1 MRDVSRC
8 TKRAT
13 ATMGGAVSCA
23 GLASSFGRFQPARI
37 GATVS
42 ELRHNNRVDDL
53 RVLPGPGATRGLRV
67 PAGELVEQ
75 FSRASGPG
83 GQSVNTADSR
93 VQLSLDLGTTTALSE
108 AQRELAIDRLSERL
122 SGMVLTISA
131 SEHRSQLRNR
141 AAARQRLAAV
151 LREAVAP
158 PAVRRPT
165 RPTSGSRRRRL
176 EGKRLRSEIK
186 RIRRRPGPE

>member
-1 MRDVSRC
+1 M
-8 TKRAT
+8 
-13 ATMGGAVSCA
+13 
-23 GLASSFGRFQPARI
+23 
-37 GATVS
+37 
-42 ELRHNNRVDDL
+42 DDL
-53 RVLPGPGATRGLRV
+53 HVPPGPGAPRGLRI

-108 AQRELAIDRLSERL
+108 VQRERALDRLAERI

-131 SEHRSQLRNR
+131 SEHRSQRLNR
-141 AAARQRLAAV
+141 TAARQRLAAV
-151 LREAVAP
+151 LRDAVVP
-158 PAVRRPT
+158 PVVRRSS

-176 EGKRLRSEIK
+176 EGKRRRSDTK
-186 RIRRRPGPE
+186 RNRRPPWPE